1 MTTIGTTFPDKM
13 MAPAPSTPVNNS
25 STLSLPFTPGV
36 NLTEDQFTYLM
47 RHVGLKSSD
56 KTRSKKILTPN
67 MGDIY
72 AEEAWTGG
80 APKLGWT
87 GLAKDPSLTVPVA
100 TQIRSASLKG
110 ATNMIT

>member
-1 MTTIGTTFPDKM
+1 MLTPSPS
-13 MAPAPSTPVNNS
+13 APANNS
-25 STLSLPFTPGV
+25 PTLGHPFAPGV
-36 NLTEDQFTYLM
+36 NLTGDQFINLM
-47 RHVGLKSSD
+47 CQVGLQLSN
-56 KTRSKKILTPN
+56 KTTSKKILTPK
-67 MGDIY
+67 MGGIY

-100 TQIRSASLKG
+100 TQIRSASSKG